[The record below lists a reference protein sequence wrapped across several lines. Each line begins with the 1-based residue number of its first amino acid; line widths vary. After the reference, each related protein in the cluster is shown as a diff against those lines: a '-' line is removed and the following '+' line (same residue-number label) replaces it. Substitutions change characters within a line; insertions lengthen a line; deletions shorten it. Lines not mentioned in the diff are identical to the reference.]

1 MYGIMSSATHRRHAG
16 TSPAV
21 TTGIAAAG
29 RSVLAAVLTV
39 ALLGSSALAQ
49 EVGKASAVNPN
60 ATANLRTITIGSS
73 ITHKERIQT
82 TSAGSVQLLFVDK
95 TSMTIGPNSDLTI
108 DEYVYDPNAG
118 SGKLAATLGKGAL
131 RFVGGQISHT
141 GDAEI
146 KTASATVGI
155 RGGVALIGTNHV
167 YAGYGTSTVT
177 SGGSTVSL
185 GAGEYTALQG
195 GQPPSPPG
203 PPPPNFVLNQIRLF
217 QSGSG
222 QSGGVARGTASPAN
236 VQRAENRAT
245 GTPGG
250 SVAGSLTPVPPPPP
264 PPPPVAASLNQTIQT
279 STQQAAAK
287 QVAQESIAAR
297 PSITLSGF
305 VGALMT
311 TITNSSTYYSG
322 PSTGIAVGTARV
334 ALDATSGRVQA
345 NFDGGVAHGPNS
357 GYLPTTFNYQ
367 FGSTDPSLDG
377 QSGYADYGNFA
388 AGAAIDK
395 TGKPLSTINGLPIT
409 DQTGAMVTVTRD
421 QARQYADEGGT
432 TTNFCDCDYTRWG
445 LWASQSKQGPYLDT
459 ALGFWVAGRPTTAG
473 EVPLS
478 GQATY
483 GGHVIANIE
492 NAGSNYVATGNF
504 SNTVNFG
511 SRTGQ
516 VTVTGLDSTNYVG
529 QVQFMQDPRYFAGS
543 LAGDA
548 GARQMAMTGSFFRG
562 ANSPVGEMG
571 GAVAISGASYLGSG
585 IFAAKMK

>member
-1 MYGIMSSATHRRHAG
+1 MTRRRAS
-16 TSPAV
+16 TA
-21 TTGIAAAG
+21 
-29 RSVLAAVLTV
+29 RSVLAALIV
-39 ALLGSSALAQ
+39 ALLGGSAMAQ

-131 RFVGGQISHT
+131 RFVGGQISHN

-167 YAGYGTSTVT
+167 YAGYGTSTV
-177 SGGSTVSL
+177 SSAGSTVSL

-250 SVAGSLTPVPPPPP
+250 SVAGSLTPAPPPPP

-279 STQQAAAK
+279 STQQAAVN
-287 QVAQESIAAR
+287 QIAQESIAAR

-311 TITNSSTYYSG
+311 TLTNSSTYYTG
-322 PSTGIAVGTARV
+322 PSTGTAIGTARV
-334 ALDATSGRVQA
+334 ALDATTGRVQA
-345 NFDGGVAHGPNS
+345 NFDGGVAHGPNTH
-357 GYLPTTFNYQ
+357 YLPTTFNYQ
-367 FGSTDPSLDG
+367 FGSTDPTLDS
-377 QSGYADYGNFA
+377 QSGYGDYNNFA
-388 AGAAIDK
+388 AGAQMDK
-395 TGKPLSTINGLPIT
+395 TGKPLSTINGMAIT
-409 DQTGAMVTVTRD
+409 DHSGAMVTVTRD
-421 QARQYADEGGT
+421 QARQYADGGSS
-432 TTNFCDCDYTRWG
+432 TNFCDCDYTRWG
-445 LWASQSKQGPYLDT
+445 LWASQSTQGPYLDT

-483 GGHVIANIE
+483 AGHVVANIE
-492 NAGSNYVATGNF
+492 NGGSPQYVATGNF

-511 SRTGQ
+511 ARTGQ
-516 VTVTGLDSTNYVG
+516 VAVTGLDNTNYAG
-529 QVQFMQDPRYFAGS
+529 QVQLMQDPRNFAGS

-548 GARQMAMTGSFFRG
+548 GARQMALTGSFFRG

-571 GAVAISGASYLGSG
+571 GAVAISGAGYLGGG